1 MNIEQEITAWICQ
14 LANVDN
20 PDKAENAMKE
30 LIYGN
35 PMPDLS
41 PPKLIA
47 LGRVQALYD
56 VLQMF
61 AKEHRWCEHNK
72 NIGGIHKPCPIC
84 ELKP

>member
-20 PDKAENAMKE
+20 PDKAEHTMKE
-30 LIYGN
+30 LIYGH

-47 LGRVQALYD
+47 LGQVQALYR

-61 AKEHRWCEHNK
+61 AKK
-72 NIGGIHKPCPIC
+72 NEQHTKRKRIF
-84 ELKP
+84 L